1 MDKIL
6 IIILSIPLFVAFFEF
21 FAQHPVVLIGIG
33 LVGFLLNW
41 LLKSAKRIMPGY
53 AWAFV
58 LLLILGTLVKM
69 GVITP

>member
-6 IIILSIPLFVAFFEF
+6 IILISIPILVAFFEF

-33 LVGFLLNW
+33 LLAILAAW
-41 LLKSAKRIMPGY
+41 LMKSAKRIMPGY

-58 LLLILGTLVKM
+58 LLIILGSLVKM
-69 GVITP
+69 GILTP